1 MEDHRNYRLECDRL
15 LELGYKLKW
24 GLYLFLTTNKQAIAT
39 TRMKHWNY
47 ESNLQEVVTNLFL
60 IPKYVLSV
68 KSLLTNIFTDN
79 RPYAY
84 SFTVVRLLALV
95 HDLDIIKDAHT
106 QDIVGIL
113 TKLAEIQDQGA
124 QTFVPGVRPQDTTQ
138 RKISNFFRSYDQP
151 GTKSTTEKR
160 SSKQGLT
167 KPDNPES
174 SHTEGGG
181 GGEEKHDIFDIPDV
195 QKEQLIMSA
204 PNDPSIKIT
213 KAIDTT
219 NENASEEKNDDKTKG
234 PPKMTVKGP
243 SPMELHT
250 ILSWYKQKKSG
261 IVAIHSM

>member
-1 MEDHRNYRLECDRL
+1 MEDRQNYRLECDRL
-15 LELGYKLKW
+15 LELGHKLKW
-24 GLYLFLTTNKQAIAT
+24 GLYLFLTTNKQAIAI
-39 TRMKHWNY
+39 TRKKQWNY
-47 ESNLQEVVTNLFL
+47 ESNLQEVVKNLFL

-113 TKLAEIQDQGA
+113 TKFAEIQDQGA

-151 GTKSTTEKR
+151 GTKSTTER
-160 SSKQGLT
+160 RPSKQDQI
-167 KPDNPES
+167 KPDNPGS
-174 SHTEGGG
+174 LHTEG
-181 GGEEKHDIFDIPDV
+181 KDDILGILDA
-195 QKEQLIMSA
+195 QKEQLTMSA
-204 PNDPSIKIT
+204 PNDASIKT
-213 KAIDTT
+213 TGAIDATR
-219 NENASEEKNDDKTKG
+219 EGGLEEKNSDKTKE
-234 PPKMTVKGP
+234 PPKMTIKGP

-250 ILSWYKQKKSG
+250 ILSWFKQKKSG